1 MMPYEPSGRNK
12 VPSIFHTSRES
23 RNESLK
29 HYTKCNERSE
39 EFPSM
44 ATREKIVYV
53 NFNSDR
59 FVHTCICTIP
69 RNNYSGEIHDW
80 PVFITGYNF
89 DIEVLRKIK
98 HFTVDYASCACDGNL
113 ERLKAFTELDR
124 MSEQL
129 EEVTL
134 RVGLNKPLDFCKGV
148 PLRELTDEDI
158 RRGLMEFWLGMAKE
172 QPKSYKWRLPFQ
184 VECSVEENEVLR
196 VRSEDL
202 KEYLS
207 SQLLLP
213 VDAFFKK

>member
-1 MMPYEPSGRNK
+1 MMPYELSGRNK
-12 VPSIFHTSRES
+12 VPSILHTCRES
-23 RNESLK
+23 RNEGLK
-29 HYTKCNERSE
+29 YYTKCNERSE
-39 EFPSM
+39 VFPSM
-44 ATREKIVYV
+44 ATREKTVYV
-53 NFNSDR
+53 NFNSDQ
-59 FVHTCICTIP
+59 FIHTCICTIP
-69 RNNYSGEIHDW
+69 RNNYMGEIHDW

-98 HFTVDYASCACDGNL
+98 LFTVDYSSCACHDNL
-113 ERLKAFTELDR
+113 KRLKAFFELDR

-184 VECSVEENEVLR
+184 VECSGEENEVLR